1 MALTSPG
8 LIKGANQVLV
18 DVAPEL
24 NLIKLFAYDCSDA
37 VAEAG
42 AKVRVAI
49 ASGGTAESYNA
60 SSANYE
66 HETGSLDDVFVTLST
81 QPKSTIGLTSMDA
94 LELAESPYWNTF
106 ADATGNSVSASISA
120 TIGGLFTTTNC
131 TGGKIT
137 MASVTKAAL
146 AGLRA
151 NCVGRVANSVLLL
164 APDYYAE
171 TLSLLDSGVFGGVD
185 PIQTGYIP
193 RLYGFKA
200 VAQGNDLPTGV
211 KGVLLPSNAI
221 AVASRTVAIP
231 DPSCYSEYGTVKD
244 ENGFALTVLR
254 HGSAAT
260 GKAFINTTCLFGATF
275 VKKTWV
281 KYIAAS

>member
-106 ADATGNSVSASISA
+106 ADATGNSVSANISA
-120 TIGGLFTTTNC
+120 TIGGLFTAANC

-281 KYIAAS
+281 KYIAAA

>member
-260 GKAFINTTCLFGATF
+260 GKAFINTTCLFGAAF

-281 KYIAAS
+281 KYIAAA

>member
-106 ADATGNSVSASISA
+106 ADATGNSVSANISA
-120 TIGGLFTTTNC
+120 TIGGLFTAANC

-164 APDYYAE
+164 APDYYAD
-171 TLSLLDSGVFGGVD
+171 TLGLLDSSVFGGTD

-200 VAQGNDLPTGV
+200 VAQANDLPTGV
-211 KGVLLPSNAI
+211 KGVLLPSNSI

-260 GKAFINTTCLFGATF
+260 GKAFINTTCLFGAAF

-281 KYIAAS
+281 KYIAAA

>member
-106 ADATGNSVSASISA
+106 ADATGNSVSANISA
-120 TIGGLFTTTNC
+120 TIGGLFTAANC

-260 GKAFINTTCLFGATF
+260 GKAFINTTCLFGAAF

-281 KYIAAS
+281 KYIAAA

>member
-66 HETGSLDDVFVTLST
+66 HETGSLDDVFVALST

-260 GKAFINTTCLFGATF
+260 GKAFINTTCLFGAAF

-281 KYIAAS
+281 KYIAAA

>member
-24 NLIKLFAYDCSDA
+24 NLIKLFAYDCSAA

>member
-137 MASVTKAAL
+137 MASVTKAAI

-171 TLSLLDSGVFGGVD
+171 TLSLLDSGVFGGVE
-185 PIQTGYIP
+185 G
-193 RLYGFKA
+193 
-200 VAQGNDLPTGV
+200 
-211 KGVLLPSNAI
+211 GVLYI
-221 AVASRTVAIP
+221 V
-231 DPSCYSEYGTVKD
+231 DFGTVYSYAYFGDFYRSRRVCADACCVGDWQEFFLD
-244 ENGFALTVLR
+244 EREGVFFRFFGCEWECIVNSVVCSGVQVAHSGVCYF
-254 HGSAAT
+254 
-260 GKAFINTTCLFGATF
+260 LF
-275 VKKTWV
+275 VV
-281 KYIAAS
+281 AAS

>member
-24 NLIKLFAYDCSDA
+24 NLIKLFAHDCSDA
-37 VAEAG
+37 VAEGG

-137 MASVTKAAL
+137 MVSVTKAAL

-281 KYIAAS
+281 KYIAAA

>member
-106 ADATGNSVSASISA
+106 ADATGNSVSANISA

-260 GKAFINTTCLFGATF
+260 GKAFINTTCLFGAAF

-281 KYIAAS
+281 KYIAAA

>member
-275 VKKTWV
+275 VKKTLV
-281 KYIAAS
+281 KYIAAA

>member
-260 GKAFINTTCLFGATF
+260 GKAFINTTCLFGAAF
-275 VKKTWV
+275 VKNTWV
-281 KYIAAS
+281 KYIAAA